1 MNMFDTRSIYFSVA
15 IHVTMLITGIAASS
29 ISMTPKPLELDVV
42 RVKLSAPP
50 APKKKKK
57 PPPPPK
63 KKKVEI
69 PKPVVDEEPEIS
81 TDPPKKIEEKAELK
95 NLKKEESQPI
105 EETEDELVVDS
116 IPDALSYA
124 ESSEVSP
131 TFEDEGFD
139 YPGWTYNGFKKI
151 ARAWRNQAY
160 STQPLICVINFRIL
174 KSGRVY
180 GAKIQDGSGNPVFD
194 RGCLQAV
201 KKASPLPPLPSEYG
215 HEEVGVSLVFPWK
228 PR

>member
-1 MNMFDTRSIYFSVA
+1 MFDTRSIYFSVA

-29 ISMTPKPLELDVV
+29 ISMTPKPLEFDVV

-50 APKKKKK
+50 APEEKKK

-63 KKKVEI
+63 KKKVET
-69 PKPVVDEEPEIS
+69 PKPVAEEEPEIQ
-81 TDPPKKIEEKAELK
+81 TDPPKKIEKKAELEDPP
-95 NLKKEESQPI
+95 KEEAQSI
-105 EETEDELVVDS
+105 EETEDDIAADS
-116 IPDALSYA
+116 TPDVLSYA
-124 ESSEVSP
+124 ESSEVSA

-151 ARAWRNQAY
+151 ARAWRNKAY
-160 STQPLICVINFRIL
+160 STEPLICVIYFRVL

-180 GAKIQDGSGNPVFD
+180 GAKIQEGSGNPVFD

-201 KKASPLPPLPSEYG
+201 KKASPLPPLPSDYG
-215 HEEVGVSLVFPWK
+215 HEEVGVSLVFPWR